1 MLHKMNLRKIP
12 FKQIENGVKNI
23 ELRLNDEKRKNL
35 KIGDEIIFILENS
48 EKKLTKKVKELIVK
62 DKFSEIF
69 LEKFRQKEAGFLEN
83 DDVDE
88 QMEKYYSKQNI
99 KKFGVVGIVLE

>member
-1 MLHKMNLRKIP
+1 MNLRKIP